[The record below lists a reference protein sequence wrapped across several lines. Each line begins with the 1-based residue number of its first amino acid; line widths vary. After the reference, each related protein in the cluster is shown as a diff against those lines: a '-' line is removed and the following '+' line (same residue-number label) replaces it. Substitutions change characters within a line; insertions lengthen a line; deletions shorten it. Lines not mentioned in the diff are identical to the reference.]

1 MSALEPI
8 VRSWYW
14 APSEGPGL
22 EHCRLDTD
30 PADDCYVA
38 HGLVLGV
45 ERDGRNKGKPFRLVY
60 KVKADANWRTRKVT
74 LESQS
79 GDAAP
84 IARILRS
91 DGRGNWKDERGDAL
105 EPAKGCLDIDIWATP
120 LTNTLPI
127 RRIGLKPG
135 ARESIRVVWVT
146 GPDLRLRATSQHY
159 TAIDAHR
166 TLFEDGESNF
176 RAELK
181 LDADRIVTDYP
192 GLFRRV

>member
-30 PADDCYVA
+30 RADDCYVA

-74 LESQS
+74 MESQS

-84 IARILRS
+84 ITRILRS
-91 DGRGNWKDERGDAL
+91 DGKGNWKDERGDAL

-127 RRIGLKPG
+127 RRLGLKPG
-135 ARESIRVVWVT
+135 PRESIRVVWVT
-146 GPDLRLRATSQHY
+146 GPISACAMPRSITPPSMRAARSSR
-159 TAIDAHR
+159 TAKAVSAPSSR
-166 TLFEDGESNF
+166 SMPTGS
-176 RAELK
+176 
-181 LDADRIVTDYP
+181 
-192 GLFRRV
+192 